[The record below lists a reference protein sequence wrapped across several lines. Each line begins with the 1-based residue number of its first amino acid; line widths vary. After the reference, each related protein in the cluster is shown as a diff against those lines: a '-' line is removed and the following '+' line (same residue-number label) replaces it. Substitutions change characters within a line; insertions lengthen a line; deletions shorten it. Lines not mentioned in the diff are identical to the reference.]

1 MIEIK
6 TGIKILVVE
15 DERFIRESVADILQE
30 EGYQCIQAESGRDG
44 IISAKK
50 NLPDL
55 ILCDIKMPEINGH
68 QVLVALRED
77 PSTSTIP
84 FVFLSAMVD
93 KKDFRTGMELGAD
106 DYITKPFTSE
116 ELINSVKMRLSKNEE
131 VKTKLNDL
139 KKNIAQS
146 LPHELRTPLIS
157 ILGYAQLL
165 MDRHKE
171 IYDDQVYEYAQTIH
185 ESGLR
190 LHRLIQNF
198 IIFTRLELLGQPSKG
213 KVSIEADVSII
224 SKPFVEN
231 IIKKVA
237 ARYQRVFDLEYEIT
251 ETNVKMS
258 IDDIAVILEETID
271 NAFKFSNSNSKV
283 SLKIYPEKNNFIL
296 VVSDTGRGMK
306 QEQINQIG
314 AYVQFE
320 RRKYEQQG
328 SGLGLTIVKRL
339 TELHGGT
346 FNINS
351 IYGQKTVV
359 IITIPSK

>member
-1 MIEIK
+1 MKASFGNQLLRYLKKAENGHIGIE
-6 TGIKILVVE
+6 
-15 DERFIRESVADILQE
+15 A
-30 EGYQCIQAESGRDG
+30 
-44 IISAKK
+44 AKK

-77 PSTSTIP
+77 PTTSTIP
-84 FVFLSAMVD
+84 FVFISAMVD

-131 VKTKLNDL
+131 VRIKLNEL

-165 MDRHKE
+165 MDRHRE

-198 IIFTRLELLGQPSKG
+198 IIFTRLELIGDATKERAAIDAKASA
-213 KVSIEADVSII
+213 IT
-224 SKPFVEN
+224 KPFVES
-231 IIKKVA
+231 IVKKIA
-237 ARYQRVFDLEYEIT
+237 KRYQRLEDLEYEIA

-258 IDDIAVILEETID
+258 IDDIAVIIEEIAD
-271 NAFKFSNSNSKV
+271 NAFKFSNLNSKV
-283 SLKIYPEKNNFIL
+283 SLKIYPEGNDFVMVI
-296 VVSDTGRGMK
+296 SDSGRGMK
-306 QEQINQIG
+306 SEQISQIG
-314 AYVQFE
+314 AYIQFE
-320 RRKYEQQG
+320 RKKYEQQG
-328 SGLGLTIVKRL
+328 SGLGLTISKKL
-339 TELHGGT
+339 TELHGGSFKIDST
-346 FNINS
+346 
-351 IYGQKTVV
+351 YGEKTVV
-359 IITIPSK
+359 TITIPAR

>member
-1 MIEIK
+1 MK
-6 TGIKILVVE
+6 KILVIE
-15 DERFIRESVADILQE
+15 DENLIRESIVEILEE
-30 EGYQCIQAESGRDG
+30 EGYDCLQAENGHAG

-55 ILCDIKMPEINGH
+55 ILCDIKMPEITGH
-68 QVLVALRED
+68 QVLLTLRED
-77 PSTSTIP
+77 PATSTIP

-106 DYITKPFTSE
+106 DYITKPFTKE
-116 ELINSVKMRLSKNEE
+116 ELINAIKTRLSKNEE
-131 VKTKLNDL
+131 VQTKLNEL

-171 IYDDQVYEYAQTIH
+171 IYDDQVYEFAQTIH

-198 IIFTRLELLGQPSKG
+198 IIYTKLEMLGTSYIAAEETETK
-213 KVSIEADVSII
+213 KSVVT
-224 SKPFVEN
+224 KPFIES

-237 ARYQRVFDLEYEIT
+237 RRYQRAKDLEYEIE
-251 ETNVKMS
+251 ETTVMMP
-258 IDDIAVILEETID
+258 IDDLSIIIEEIID
-271 NAFKFSNSNSKV
+271 NAFKFSNSDSKIDF
-283 SLKIYPEKNNFIL
+283 KIYREKDNFVLI
-296 VVSDTGRGMK
+296 VSDFGRGMK
-306 QEQINQIG
+306 PEQISQVG
-314 AYVQFE
+314 AYIQFE
-320 RRKYEQQG
+320 RKKYEQQG
-328 SGLGLTIVKRL
+328 SGLGLTISKRL
-339 TELHGGT
+339 TELHSGT

-351 IYGQKTVV
+351 VYGEKTVV
-359 IITIPSK
+359 IVTVPAS

>member
-1 MIEIK
+1 MK
-6 TGIKILVVE
+6 KILVIE
-15 DERFIRESVADILQE
+15 DENLIRESIVEILEE
-30 EGYQCIQAESGRDG
+30 EGYDCLQAENGHTG

-68 QVLVALRED
+68 QVLLALRED
-77 PSTSTIP
+77 PATSTIP

-106 DYITKPFTSE
+106 DYITKPFTND
-116 ELINSVKMRLSKNEE
+116 ELINAIKTRLSKNEE
-131 VKTKLNDL
+131 VQTKLNEL

-171 IYDDQVYEYAQTIH
+171 IYDDQVYEFAQTIH

-198 IIFTRLELLGQPSKG
+198 IIYTKLEMLGTGYKADYET
-213 KVSIEADVSII
+213 KINVSLVT
-224 SKPFVEN
+224 KPFVES
-231 IIKKVA
+231 IIKKIA
-237 ARYQRVFDLEYEIT
+237 KRYQRANDLEYEI
-251 ETNVKMS
+251 
-258 IDDIAVILEETID
+258 EETPVRISLDDLSIIIEEIVD
-271 NAFKFSNSNSKV
+271 NAFKFSNSDSKII
-283 SLKIYPEKNNFIL
+283 LKIYREKDNFVLI
-296 VVSDTGRGMK
+296 VSDSGRGMK
-306 QEQINQIG
+306 PEQISQVG
-314 AYVQFE
+314 AYIQFE
-320 RRKYEQQG
+320 RKKYEQQG
-328 SGLGLTIVKRL
+328 SGLGLTISKKL
-339 TELHGGT
+339 AELHGGT

-351 IYGQKTVV
+351 IYGEKTVV
-359 IITIPSK
+359 IVTIPAS